1 MSWGDCGGIC
11 LRFTSNNYK
20 QQCDCDIWVCLKIGY
35 GRPKS
40 LHSQYPISR
49 PNHCNSGDEKYWDLY

>member
-1 MSWGDCGGIC
+1 MGRLWGDM
-11 LRFTSNNYK
+11 FEVYK

-49 PNHCNSGDEKYWDLY
+49 PNHCNSGGAK